1 MGLTHSSVGKG
12 AGTGGELVK
21 CMKYIAALAGNPNV
35 GKSSLF
41 NALTGLDQHTGNWT
55 GKTVATAVGHS
66 QSEGITFVDLPGTY
80 SLRSHSPEEEVA
92 RDFIQSERADVTVVV
107 CDATSLERSLP
118 LALQIIELTPR
129 VVVCVNLIDE
139 AKKRGITVDTDILSL
154 RLGVPVVV
162 TSARKCAGLDELC
175 TAIRK
180 AAESP
185 EEKRTYPLRYPPETE
200 EKITELTA
208 LGYSRGQI
216 IEQWL
221 KSESDDPILT
231 EAKEKLSADGNFEEM
246 LLARPII
253 ISEGIACEAVSCSRG
268 ICGYSERDRKIDQII
283 THPILSIPLMLIMLA
298 GVFYLTIIGSNY
310 PSAALQ
316 SAFDMLEG
324 KLYLL
329 ADILPDG
336 LRDLLVLGMVRTL
349 FRVIAVMLPPMA
361 IFFPLF
367 TLMEDL
373 GLLGRIAFNL
383 DGAFYKCSACGKQ
396 ALTMCMGLGCNA
408 AGVVGC
414 RIIDSPR
421 ERFTAILTNSF
432 MPCNGRFPILITV
445 SALLCAGTAAGG
457 IGALVMLGAVV
468 GGVIM
473 TLLVSKILSV
483 TILKGVASN
492 FTLELPSYRKP
503 QIGKLI
509 VRSVFDR
516 TLFVL
521 GRAAAVAA
529 PAGIVIWLLA
539 NVYVGEMSLFSHITA
554 FFEPFGSFIGLDG
567 VVICAF
573 ILGFPA
579 NEIVLPLILMGY
591 TSAGVLGTDSGIA
604 VILAENGWGTLQYIN
619 MLILTVF
626 HFPCSTTVLTIK
638 KETGSFG
645 YTILAMLIPT
655 VIGILLCSFTHA
667 VSLLI

>member
-12 AGTGGELVK
+12 ACADSQIVK
-21 CMKYIAALAGNPNV
+21 RMKYVAALAGNPNV

-55 GKTVATAVGHS
+55 GKTVTTAVGHS
-66 QSEGITFVDLPGTY
+66 QSEDITFVDLPGTY
-80 SLRSHSPEEEVA
+80 SLRSHSPEEELA
-92 RDFIQSERADVTVVV
+92 RDFIRSKKADVTVVV

-139 AKKRGITVDTDILSL
+139 AKKRGITVDTDILSS
-154 RLGVPVVV
+154 RLGVPVVA
-162 TSARKCAGLDELC
+162 TSARNVEGLDKLC
-175 TAIRK
+175 DVIRQT
-180 AAESP
+180 AESSP
-185 EEKRTYPLRYPPETE
+185 ENDICPLTYPPDTE
-200 EKITELTA
+200 KKLTELTA
-208 LGYSRGQI
+208 LGYSRAHI

-221 KSESDDPILT
+221 DDETDAPILS
-231 EAKEKLSADGNFEEM
+231 EAKEKLSANRNFEEM
-246 LLARPII
+246 LLSRPII
-253 ISEGIACEAVSCSRG
+253 ISEGIACEAVSCNG
-268 ICGYSERDRKIDQII
+268 ICGYNERDRKIDRFV
-283 THPILSIPLMLIMLA
+283 THPILSIPLMLLMLA

-316 SAFDMLEG
+316 SLFDSLEA

-329 ADILPDG
+329 ADVLPDG
-336 LRDLLVLGMVRTL
+336 LRDLLVLGMGRTL
-349 FRVIAVMLPPMA
+349 FRVVAVMLPPMA

-432 MPCNGRFPILITV
+432 MPCNGRFPILITM
-445 SALLCAGTAAGG
+445 SALLCTGVAARGV
-457 IGALVMLGAVV
+457 GALVMLAAVV
-468 GGVIM
+468 GGVFA

-483 TILKGVASN
+483 TILKGVSSS

-503 QIGKLI
+503 QVGKLI
-509 VRSVFDR
+509 VRSIFDR

-554 FFEPFGSFIGLDG
+554 FFEPLGRFIGLDG
-567 VVICAF
+567 VVVCAF

-591 TSAGVLGTDSGIA
+591 TSAGVLGTDSGISA
-604 VILAENGWGTLQYIN
+604 ILAANGWGTLQYIN

-638 KETGSFG
+638 KETGSVV
-645 YTILAMLIPT
+645 YTLLSMLIPT
-655 VIGILLCSFTHA
+655 LLGIILCGVTHA
-667 VSLLI
+667 FSLII

>member
-12 AGTGGELVK
+12 AQSGGDVNK
-21 CMKYIAALAGNPNV
+21 RMKYTAALAGNPNV

-41 NALTGLDQHTGNWT
+41 NALTGLNQHTGNWT
-55 GKTVATAVGHS
+55 GKTVTTAIGHS
-66 QSEGITFVDLPGTY
+66 KAEEITFVDLPGTY

-92 RDFIQSERADVTVVV
+92 RDFIKSADADVTIVV

-129 VVVCVNLIDE
+129 VIVCVNLIDE
-139 AKKRGITVDTDILSL
+139 AEKRGINVDIHILSK
-154 RLGVPVVV
+154 RLGVPVVA
-162 TSARKCAGLDELC
+162 TSARRREGLAKLCEVIRQTAESPREEAACPLFYPPEVEAELEKCAGL
-175 TAIRK
+175 
-180 AAESP
+180 
-185 EEKRTYPLRYPPETE
+185 
-200 EKITELTA
+200 
-208 LGYSRGQI
+208 GYSRSEI
-216 IEQWL
+216 IEAWL
-221 KSESDDPILT
+221 TPESDIPEIA
-231 EAKEKLSADGNFEEM
+231 ESKKKLSETGNFEEM

-253 ISEGIACEAVSCSRG
+253 ISEGIACEAVSGDGS
-268 ICGYSERDRKIDQII
+268 CGYSERDRQLDRIV
-283 THPILSIPLMLIMLA
+283 THRFFSIPLMLFMLA
-298 GVFYLTIIGSNY
+298 GIFYLTIVGSNY

-316 SAFDMLEG
+316 SFFDSVEV
-324 KLYLL
+324 KLYSL
-329 ADILPDG
+329 AAVLPDS
-336 LRDLLVLGMVRTL
+336 LRDLLVLGMIRTL
-349 FRVIAVMLPPMA
+349 FRVVAVMLPPMA

-367 TLMEDL
+367 TVMEDF

-383 DGAFYKCSACGKQ
+383 DGAFYSSCACGKQ

-421 ERFTAILTNSF
+421 ERMIAILTNSF
-432 MPCNGRFPILITV
+432 MPCNGRFPILITM
-445 SALLCAGTAAGG
+445 SALLCSGG
-457 IGALVMLGAVV
+457 IVSGVSAAVMLTAVV

-473 TLLVSKILSV
+473 TLVISKVLSF
-483 TILKGVASN
+483 TLLRGAASG

-503 QIGKLI
+503 QIGRVI
-509 VRSVFDR
+509 VRSIFDR

-529 PAGIVIWLLA
+529 PAGLVIWLLA
-539 NVYVGEMSLFSHITA
+539 NVYIGEASLFSHITA
-554 FFEPFGSFIGLDG
+554 FFDPIGHFVGLDG

-591 TSAGVLGTDSGIA
+591 MGTGALGTDTGIA
-604 VILAENGWGTLQYIN
+604 DILVSNGWGALQYIN

-638 KETGSFG
+638 KETGS
-645 YTILAMLIPT
+645 YTYTFLSMLIPT
-655 VIGILLCSFTHA
+655 LIGFILCALTHA
-667 VSLLI
+667 VSLLF

>member
-12 AGTGGELVK
+12 AYADKEIGK
-21 CMKYIAALAGNPNV
+21 SMKYVAALAGNPNV

-66 QSEGITFVDLPGTY
+66 QREDITFVDLPGTY

-92 RDFIQSERADVTVVV
+92 RDFMQSDRADVTVVV
-107 CDATSLERSLP
+107 CDATSLERSLS
-118 LALQIIELTPR
+118 LALQIIELTQR

-139 AKKRGITVDTDILSL
+139 AKKRGITVDTDILSS
-154 RLGVPVVV
+154 RLGVPVVS
-162 TSARKCAGLDELC
+162 TSARSCEGLEKLCSVIRQTAESLDEQKIYPL
-175 TAIRK
+175 
-180 AAESP
+180 
-185 EEKRTYPLRYPPETE
+185 TYPPKTE
-200 EKITELTA
+200 EKLSELA
-208 LGYSRGQI
+208 MLGYSRAEI

-221 KSESDDPILT
+221 KNETDDPILAD
-231 EAKEKLSADGNFEEM
+231 AKVKLSADGNFEEM
-246 LLARPII
+246 LLTRPII
-253 ISEGIACEAVSCSRG
+253 ISEGIACEAVSCKG
-268 ICGYSERDRKIDQII
+268 ICGYSERDRKIDRIV
-283 THPILSIPLMLIMLA
+283 THPILSIPLMLLMLA

-316 SAFDMLEG
+316 SLFDALEA

-336 LRDLLVLGMVRTL
+336 LRDLLVLGMARTL
-349 FRVIAVMLPPMA
+349 FRVVAVMLPPMA

-383 DGAFYKCSACGKQ
+383 DGAFYRCSACGKQ

-445 SALLCAGTAAGG
+445 SALLCTGIASRG
-457 IGALVMLGAVV
+457 IGALVMLAAVV
-468 GGVIM
+468 GGVFA
-473 TLLVSKILSV
+473 TLFVSKILSV
-483 TILKGVASN
+483 TILKGVASS

-509 VRSVFDR
+509 VRSIFDR

-539 NVYVGEMSLFSHITA
+539 NVYIGEMSLFSHITA
-554 FFEPFGSFIGLDG
+554 FFDPLGQFIGLDG

-604 VILAENGWGTLQYIN
+604 AILAANGWGTLQYIN

-626 HFPCSTTVLTIK
+626 HFPCSTTVLTVK
-638 KETGSFG
+638 KETGSYA
-645 YTILAMLIPT
+645 YTVLSMLIPT
-655 VIGILLCSFTHA
+655 LIGIILCSLTHA
-667 VSLLI
+667 VSSLI